1 MSDVKWIK
9 ICTTI
14 FEDEKMLLIDGL
26 PKSDT
31 LLIIW
36 FKLLCLAGKINN
48 GGVFLLNDDIPY
60 SIEMLSKIFRRKKSV
75 VENAINV
82 FQEYGMVEII
92 DGVITIPNWG
102 KHQNLD
108 SIEKKKEYMKGYMQE
123 YRSKQKSKVCK
134 TNRKTNVSRTDKE
147 EYKEDKEGDKEEKNK
162 EQVYFPND
170 EVLNDTFKEFLKM
183 RKQIKKP
190 MGDHAIELAIKKL
203 NDLSGGD
210 NDKAIKIIN
219 QSIMGSWQGFYEL
232 KEDKTNQAQD
242 LAAKWGVRK

>member
-48 GGVFLLNDDIPY
+48 GGVFLLKDDIPY
-60 SIEMLSKIFRRKKSV
+60 SIEMLSKIFRRKKTV

-123 YRSKQKSKVCK
+123 YRSKQKSKICK

-147 EYKEDKEGDKEEKNK
+147 EYKEDKEGDKEEKNIYGEYKHVRLTDTEFNRLMNEYGETETLEAIKYLDEYIEMKGYKAKSHYLCIKKWVFDAIKRDKPKK
-162 EQVYFPND
+162 EQSVFDAWAN
-170 EVLNDTFKEFLKM
+170 
-183 RKQIKKP
+183 
-190 MGDHAIELAIKKL
+190 A
-203 NDLSGGD
+203 
-210 NDKAIKIIN
+210 
-219 QSIMGSWQGFYEL
+219 
-232 KEDKTNQAQD
+232 
-242 LAAKWGVRK
+242 